1 MKMLATRYMSS
12 FRHSLRKYSVTS
24 TLSEDERNKF
34 NNLANEWWDVNG
46 PFNGLHS
53 LNKLR

>member
-1 MKMLATRYMSS
+1 MLIKRSVTLIRN
-12 FRHSLRKYSVTS
+12 LPIRKYSVKS
-24 TLSEDERNKF
+24 TLSEDEIQKF
-34 NNLANEWWDVNG
+34 SKMANEWWDVNG